1 MCAILPKFRHAARA
15 GSLLVAAVAVA
26 ASSAEAT
33 PSSRST
39 FDAGAYHACALSAGQ
54 LACWGFNKEGELG
67 LGDSVDRLL
76 PTKVTTLPAP
86 VAQVAASYNRTC
98 ALTTT
103 GRVFC
108 WGRGAKLKSG
118 KSSASSTPRQ
128 VPGTPSGIVDLSVGV
143 DHACVR
149 TVPGEVWC
157 WGEDDRGQL
166 GDAKTKASASPVK
179 ARVAGVTQVA

>member
-1 MCAILPKFRHAARA
+1 MCAILSKFRRASRA

-26 ASSAEAT
+26 ASSADASV
-33 PSSRST
+33 SSGWT
-39 FDAGAYHACALSAGQ
+39 FAAGAYHACALSAGA

-76 PTKVTTLPAP
+76 PTRVTTLPAP
-86 VAQVAASYNRTC
+86 VAQVSASYNRTC

-118 KSSASSTPRQ
+118 KPSPSSNPRQ
-128 VPGTPSGIVDLSVGV
+128 VPGTPS
-143 DHACVR
+143 
-149 TVPGEVWC
+149 
-157 WGEDDRGQL
+157 
-166 GDAKTKASASPVK
+166 
-179 ARVAGVTQVA
+179 